1 MNGEWEYMRA
11 KPCAHRCH
19 CQYVKSI
26 CRIDEKE
33 IFKTNEFLSG
43 QSRTVFL
50 ISEKS
55 LTEHMKKSS
64 MKKFALLAIT
74 LTCINSA
81 FSQQS
86 KVEAEKPVFD
96 DILSPEFSG
105 GKQKAFKP
113 KDWLEMETKIK
124 VQLAPEPASKTA
136 EEIMIKWYVAVK
148 NPEKAGYFFLLTKSI
163 THINVPLNDEIFSS
177 VYLSPASTMKLTG
190 SAKGG
195 KNAVEFVGYEVLI
208 GGEIKAADTN
218 KGKVGWWKASSE
230 KISAS
235 TSVPLL
241 SKHETPFANMWWD
254 RYAEVKLEK

>member
-1 MNGEWEYMRA
+1 
-11 KPCAHRCH
+11 
-19 CQYVKSI
+19 
-26 CRIDEKE
+26 
-33 IFKTNEFLSG
+33 
-43 QSRTVFL
+43 
-50 ISEKS
+50 
-55 LTEHMKKSS
+55 MKKS
-64 MKKFALLAIT
+64 ALLAIA
-74 LTCINSA
+74 LSCISSA

-86 KVEAEKPVFD
+86 KVQAEKPMFD

-105 GKQKAFKP
+105 GKQKPFKP
-113 KDWLEMETKIK
+113 KDWLEVETKIK
-124 VQLAPEPASKTA
+124 IQLAPEPPSKTA
-136 EEIMIKWYVAVK
+136 EEVLVKWYVAVK
-148 NPEKAGYFFLLTKSI
+148 NPEKSGYFFLLTKNV
-163 THINVPLNDEIFSS
+163 THINVPLNEEIYSS
-177 VYLSPASTMKLTG
+177 VYLSPASIMRLTG

-195 KNAVEFVGYEVLI
+195 KSAVEFVGYEVLI